1 MANCV
6 LVPSKITAMDV
17 DAYNEKGVYTT
28 ADVNNGA
35 PLTIGVTSTTD
46 GQGEVFTVTPVASDT
61 ATGVW
66 LAYSPEVVTTASGTL
81 NFKGIDVDP
90 RDFTNIKGVPFDMFK
105 PNAGV
110 DMIQVTEDFF
120 ATSKSPTTVTGATV
134 VELNASGAFE
144 AKTTSTSGYTGIGFK
159 IVKSAP
165 ITIASGALGGE
176 QVNAWVL
183 MCTQN

>member
-28 ADVNNGA
+28 ADVNNGT
-35 PLTIGVTSTTD
+35 PLVLGAISTTS
-46 GQGEVFTVTPVASDT
+46 GQGEVFTVTPAAS
-61 ATGVW
+61 ASAKGLW

-81 NFKGIDVDP
+81 NFMGIDVDP
-90 RDFTNIKGVPFDMFK
+90 RDFTNIKGKPFDMFK

-120 ATSKSPTTVTGATV
+120 KANNSPTDITGATV
-134 VELNASGAFE
+134 VELDSTGAFV
-144 AKTTSTSGYTGIGFK
+144 AKVSSTSAYAGMGFN

-165 ITIASGALGGE
+165 ITIANGTLGGE